1 MFLEGTLAGP
11 GLQAVLGR
19 TGPPSH
25 TPSPTEESV
34 PTPAFS
40 EAPLRSMKAIKAPL
54 CVSGEAGLGA
64 ARGAHK
70 GPAAVCL
77 QTGELSCAEGL
88 KAVIVFN

>member
-1 MFLEGTLAGP
+1 MKVPWLDLA
-11 GLQAVLGR
+11 LQAILR
-19 TGPPSH
+19 RARPPSR
-25 TPSPTEESV
+25 TLSPTEESV
-34 PTPAFS
+34 PTPDFS
-40 EAPLRSMKAIKAPL
+40 EAPLRSMMVIKAPL

-77 QTGELSCAEGL
+77 QTEELSCAEGL